1 MILFTNQEMVHC
13 TVCIVF
19 TDKVAVEPAKQAAEL
34 FYESFQAAC
43 LRVLNL
49 EKKQYGYEENQVAI
63 SKLQYSV
70 RLSNGYLEAIHAG
83 YDFLEFVRY
92 PRNLSA
98 QVNVTG
104 KL

>member
-1 MILFTNQEMVHC
+1 MQ
-13 TVCIVF
+13 
-19 TDKVAVEPAKQAAEL
+19 
-34 FYESFQAAC
+34 SFQAAC

-49 EKKQYGYEENQVAI
+49 EKQQYGYEENQVAI

-70 RLSNGYLEAIHAG
+70 LLSHGYLEAIHAG
-83 YDFLEFVRY
+83 SDFLEFVRY